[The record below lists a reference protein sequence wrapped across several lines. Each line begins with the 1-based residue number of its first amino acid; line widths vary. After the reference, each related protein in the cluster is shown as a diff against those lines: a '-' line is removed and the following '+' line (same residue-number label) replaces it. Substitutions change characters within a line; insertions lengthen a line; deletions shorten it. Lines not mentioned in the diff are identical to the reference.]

1 MTCLRPFELFGSR
14 AAVRRGLL
22 ASATTLAEA
31 HEKLHSSKGPVAQ
44 LMHAAANEIRLSANL
59 RADGLKERIAWQ
71 SERIEMAAGRKISR
85 GTGILATIGAT
96 APIVGLLRHRGGA
109 ACNRARPRRRH
120 PRGHDL

>member
-31 HEKLHSSKGPVAQ
+31 HENLHSSKGPVAQ

-71 SERIEMAAGRKISR
+71 SERIAAAAAAAASHGDVAASAKGHTSFKSR
-85 GTGILATIGAT
+85 TQ
-96 APIVGLLRHRGGA
+96 
-109 ACNRARPRRRH
+109 
-120 PRGHDL
+120 